1 MPARAPSGRGDGG
14 SADRRR
20 RSPNSR
26 GRPEQAHEDAAGERL
41 QKVLARAG
49 FGSRRTSEALIAASR
64 VTVDG
69 EVAHLGQR
77 VDPERARV
85 EVDGVPVAVRDG
97 LVYYLLNKPRGV
109 VTTARDPEGRST
121 VIDFVPA
128 EPRVFPVG
136 RLDYDTEGLLVLTN
150 DGELA
155 QLVTHPRHGIEKA
168 YLAEVSGVPSRAA
181 TRSLREGIVLDDG
194 PTAPARVRI
203 VQRRGD
209 NAALEIVVHE
219 GRNRLVRRMCE
230 AVGHPVRRLVRTRV
244 GPISD
249 RRLAPGASRPLRSR
263 EVRALYSAAVGSG
276 TPPGND
282 SDPD

>member
-1 MPARAPSGRGDGG
+1 MPTRTPSGRSDESG
-14 SADRRR
+14 
-20 RSPNSR
+20 
-26 GRPEQAHEDAAGERL
+26 EGERL

-49 FGSRRTSEALIAASR
+49 FGSRRAAEALISEGR

-69 EVAHLGQR
+69 TVAHLGQR
-77 VDPERARV
+77 IDRGHQRV
-85 EVDGVPVAVRDG
+85 EVDGVPVSVRDDV
-97 LVYYLLNKPRGV
+97 VYYLLNKPRRV
-109 VTTARDPEGRST
+109 VTTARDPEGRATAVDLLPS
-121 VIDFVPA
+121 

-181 TRSLREGIVLDDG
+181 VRALREGVTLDDG
-194 PTAPARVRI
+194 PTAPARVRV
-203 VQRRGD
+203 VQRRGE
-209 NAALEIVVHE
+209 NAAVEIVVHE
-219 GRNRLVRRMCE
+219 GRNRIVRRMCE

-249 RRLAPGASRPLRSR
+249 RRLAAGEWRVLRPR
-263 EVRALYSAAVGSG
+263 EVRALYGAATASAIPRGD
-276 TPPGND
+276 D